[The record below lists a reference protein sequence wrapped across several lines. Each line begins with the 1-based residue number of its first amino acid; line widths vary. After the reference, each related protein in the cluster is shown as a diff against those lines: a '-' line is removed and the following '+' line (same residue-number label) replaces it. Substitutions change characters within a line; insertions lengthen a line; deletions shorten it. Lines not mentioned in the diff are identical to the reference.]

1 MPAFPF
7 SQALT
12 ANQVGFNP
20 LTGWQFE
27 RVPNAWGRAAVKI
40 LIRTTG
46 AAGTVKMTVT
56 TGSTTIQQR
65 APVSVGGTA
74 GVQPVD
80 FNTPSVEFLADP
92 DDKLAM
98 LIDETAGATPTV
110 DGIVIIER
118 AA

>member
-1 MPAFPF
+1 MPALPF

-12 ANQVGFNP
+12 ANQRGFNP

-27 RVPNAWGRAAVKI
+27 RVPNSWGRAAVKI
-40 LIRTTG
+40 LLRTTG
-46 AAGTVKMTVT
+46 AAGTVQVTIT

-65 APVSVGGTA
+65 APMSVGGTA
-74 GVQPVD
+74 GVQPTD

-92 DDKLAM
+92 DDKIAM
-98 LIDETAGATPTV
+98 QIDETAGATPTV
-110 DGIVIIER
+110 DGIVVIER

>member
-1 MPAFPF
+1 MPALPF

-12 ANQVGFNP
+12 ANQRGFNP

-27 RVPNAWGRAAVKI
+27 RVPMAWGRAAVKI

-46 AAGTVKMTVT
+46 AAGTVQMSVT

-92 DDKLAM
+92 DDKIALS
-98 LIDETAGATPTV
+98 IDETAGATPTV